1 MRKIRENCIYFI
13 CRKENTLLGRVSN
26 FQKYASIREPR
37 VILAMHAGRLH
48 SLVSVKLSWA
58 IEVVASMLKP
68 VLIEQ
73 ANKLLMTPF
82 SSKKKKL
89 KIKRKSQRKLFF

>member
-1 MRKIRENCIYFI
+1 M
-13 CRKENTLLGRVSN
+13 
-26 FQKYASIREPR
+26 
-37 VILAMHAGRLH
+37 ILAMHAGRLH

-82 SSKKKKL
+82 SSKKKIEDKK
-89 KIKRKSQRKLFF
+89 KISKKTVFLNGTL